1 MSADDLTDR
10 LEALE
15 LRLMDQEAAIDE
27 ITRTLLDQEQ
37 LLRLQQQ
44 AIERLEQLLQSLSA
58 GSINRPGE
66 EPPPPHY

>member
-1 MSADDLTDR
+1 MSDDELTNR
-10 LEALE
+10 IEALE
-15 LRLMDQEAAIDE
+15 IRLMDQEAAIDE
-27 ITRTLLDQEQ
+27 ITSTLLDQEQ

>member
-1 MSADDLTDR
+1 MNADDLTDR

-15 LRLMDQEAAIDE
+15 LRLMDQQAAIDE
-27 ITRTLLDQEQ
+27 MTRTLLDQEQ
-37 LLRLQQQ
+37 ILRLQQQ
-44 AIERLEQLLQSLSA
+44 TIQRLEQLLQALSA

>member
-1 MSADDLTDR
+1 MSDDELTNR
-10 LEALE
+10 IEALE
-15 LRLMDQEAAIDE
+15 IRLMDQEAAIDE